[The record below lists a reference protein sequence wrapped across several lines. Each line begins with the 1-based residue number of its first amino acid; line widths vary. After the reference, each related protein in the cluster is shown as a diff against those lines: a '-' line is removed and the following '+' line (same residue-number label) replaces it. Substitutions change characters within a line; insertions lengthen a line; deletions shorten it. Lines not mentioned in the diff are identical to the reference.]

1 MSGKN
6 QTLSRTVPVQ
16 FPLHLAAFEENTGN
30 FYKGTWGSGLVL
42 PRLLLPAATAPLS
55 VLVTQQ

>member
-6 QTLSRTVPVQ
+6 QILSRTVPVQ

-30 FYKGTWGSGLVL
+30 FSKGTWGSGLVL
-42 PRLLLPAATAPLS
+42 PGLLFPAATAPLS
-55 VLVTQQ
+55 VQE